1 MNDLYSVTL
10 GQNCLTPLVTTDYQ
24 MVKLDGDSCGGQGQ
38 FSDEIVQRRLIA
50 YFPAL
55 TVELNQQC
63 LVSHLR
69 RT

>member
-1 MNDLYSVTL
+1 MNYLYSVTV
-10 GQNCLTPLVTTDYQ
+10 GQSRLAPLVTADYQ

-38 FSDEIVQRRLIA
+38 FRDEIVQRRSIVH
-50 YFPAL
+50 FPTL

>member
-10 GQNCLTPLVTTDYQ
+10 GQSRLGPFVTADYQ
-24 MVKLDGDSCGGQGQ
+24 VVKLDGDSRGDQGQ
-38 FSDEIVQRRLIA
+38 FRDEIVQRRSILH
-50 YFPAL
+50 FPAL

-63 LVSHLR
+63 LASLVR